1 MKRNRINIIFRSY
14 ILLRKE
20 SIAFRTTD
28 LTMCASDITKS
39 KIIRI
44 GLESSNTR
52 GIGMDPN

>member
-20 SIAFRTTD
+20 SMAFRNTD
-28 LTMCASDITKS
+28 LTMRASDITKS

-52 GIGMDPN
+52 E

>member
-20 SIAFRTTD
+20 SMIFGYTD

-39 KIIRI
+39 IIIRI

-52 GIGMDPN
+52 E